1 MLGTITLHIINAVAD
16 VAEKH
21 KMPMVGVVTA
31 TPKGRKFSF
40 SVGSPVE
47 VWLEG
52 LLDVAAKKGLK
63 TVALIGIGG
72 DDVGGRALIQGAI
85 ELAKKKG
92 LQVVLV
98 DAYPVG
104 TTDFS
109 AILTKVRAANPD
121 VLGVSTP
128 AFEDMVAITRRM
140 KALDVNP
147 RMVGFTAGPAAL
159 LKFYEVLG
167 RDAEFVY
174 VASPWLPELVEV
186 RAGGLIP
193 IARQCP
199 RAREFVES
207 SRKEFPG
214 VSAPQPTTSPVRFWS
229 RPSGAS
235 GLWTARSS
243 ATPFQRWTTTPST
256 VDSGS
261 IVMGS
266 RSGTR
271 CCRSSGR
278 TARERSSGPKSWRPT
293 SRASPRR
300 RGTTAHEQRQAG
312 FRRRGARRAGWAV
325 APAAER
331 SRRSG
336 SARRLPRPGRM
347 RPRGRIGCAGTS
359 SASST
364 RTPRAAS
371 SGGSSSCLPRR
382 QVGPRRG
389 RPCL

>member
-1 MLGTITLHIINAVAD
+1 MSSSSSSRFSLLRSTLRRGPAPDPATAVRLYEKLIAQDKVDLVLGTITLRIINAVAD

-128 AFEDMVAITRRM
+128 ALRTWW
-140 KALDVNP
+140 P
-147 RMVGFTAGPAAL
+147 
-159 LKFYEVLG
+159 
-167 RDAEFVY
+167 
-174 VASPWLPELVEV
+174 S
-186 RAGGLIP
+186 RAG
-193 IARQCP
+193 
-199 RAREFVES
+199 
-207 SRKEFPG
+207 
-214 VSAPQPTTSPVRFWS
+214 
-229 RPSGAS
+229 
-235 GLWTARSS
+235 
-243 ATPFQRWTTTPST
+243 
-256 VDSGS
+256 
-261 IVMGS
+261 
-266 RSGTR
+266 
-271 CCRSSGR
+271 
-278 TARERSSGPKSWRPT
+278 
-293 SRASPRR
+293 
-300 RGTTAHEQRQAG
+300 
-312 FRRRGARRAGWAV
+312 
-325 APAAER
+325 
-331 SRRSG
+331 
-336 SARRLPRPGRM
+336 
-347 RPRGRIGCAGTS
+347 
-359 SASST
+359 
-364 RTPRAAS
+364 
-371 SGGSSSCLPRR
+371 
-382 QVGPRRG
+382 
-389 RPCL
+389 